1 MIGTV
6 GASLVLILTF
16 DLCYWPRAPETLVIS
31 WVTGVSFVLGRQLW
45 VSSWVAPGWGLDM
58 KKTNLWL
65 DAWNFQ
71 FHIPFSWKW
80 RRAENGIN
88 DWSCLWAEA
97 AMKSQKYGVQRA
109 SGLIHVELLG
119 ECNTWT
125 GHCKLHASSH
135 IPCPICLFHPH
146 VHLYPLP
153 YPLKNR

>member
-45 VSSWVAPGWGLDM
+45 IGSWVAPGWGLDM

-65 DAWNFQ
+65 DAWNFR
-71 FHIPFSWKW
+71 FHIPFSRKW

-88 DWSCLWAEA
+88 DQSCLHNDTSI
-97 AMKSQKYGVQRA
+97 KSPKYRAQWA
-109 SGLIHVELLG
+109 SGWWTRGDLG
-119 ECNTWT
+119 RV
-125 GHCKLHASSH
+125 
-135 IPCPICLFHPH
+135 
-146 VHLYPLP
+146 VHLEGAWKLCILSPCLALWIFSILLFLCYAFS
-153 YPLKNR
+153 NETVI